1 MKIFLVATL
10 ALCSG
15 CAIADRSDKFGAD
28 LDVGI
33 GGVFSY
39 IADIHI
45 KASVGFSKTCKEKE
59 DATSSDT
66 GSGSGNNPWGF
77 L

>member
-1 MKIFLVATL
+1 MKTIVSVTLIFL
-10 ALCSG
+10 SG

-39 IADIHI
+39 IADVHI
-45 KASVGFSKTCKEKE
+45 KASVGFSKTCLEKE
-59 DATSSDT
+59 NATSTDG
-66 GSGSGNNPWGF
+66 GSGPGGSSRGF